1 MLVVGIDGQS
11 VMGGGATGLGRYTQA
26 LIDAFEEWGGEIQA
40 KIYMPKSEK
49 VQKEGFKS
57 SIERLKWEQWGMVM
71 QAMKDELDVFHTP
84 CFSLPVV
91 LKFPRVI
98 TIHDLIILKRP
109 NYMSGFSRYYFSKII
124 PWSAKYADHII
135 TNSESTKRD
144 VVKYLGIPQNKVT
157 ALMLAPTFR
166 RDEIVAPDVVN
177 RFRSKYKLHHPY
189 VLFVGSLEHRKNIE
203 TLIGQ
208 FARVQQEYPDYRLVI
223 AGSENPYLEK
233 LKQKARKSNV
243 LDKTIFTGYLN
254 RKELL
259 TAYRES
265 SMVVMPS
272 FDEGF
277 GLPIV
282 EAMEMGK
289 PVVAS
294 RIPAHIESAG
304 GAAAMFDINAERQLG
319 DEMLKIL
326 SDEEYCRLLV
336 EKGLGRAKQLSWN
349 THARKTVEI
358 YYKIVRVAREKR
370 GLKMKTKGPSMS

>member
-1 MLVVGIDGQS
+1 
-11 VMGGGATGLGRYTQA
+11 
-26 LIDAFEEWGGEIQA
+26 
-40 KIYMPKSEK
+40 
-49 VQKEGFKS
+49 
-57 SIERLKWEQWGMVM
+57 M

-109 NYMSGFSRYYFSKII
+109 TYMSGLSRYYFGKFI
-124 PWSAKYADHII
+124 PWTAKYADHVI

-144 VVKYLGIPQNKVT
+144 VVKYLGIPQSKVS
-157 ALMLAPTFR
+157 ALLLAPTFR
-166 RDEIVAPDVVN
+166 RDEIVPPDVVN
-177 RFRSKYKLHHPY
+177 RFRSKYKLHNPY
-189 VLFVGSLEHRKNIE
+189 VLFVGSLEYRKNIE
-203 TLIGQ
+203 SLISQ
-208 FARVQQEYPDYRLVI
+208 FARVQQEYPDYRLVL
-223 AGSENPYLEK
+223 AGSENAYQEK

-304 GAAAMFDINAERQLG
+304 GAAAMFDTNAERQLG
-319 DEMLKIL
+319 DEMLKII
-326 SDEEYCRLLV
+326 SDEEYRRLLV

-370 GLKMKTKGPSMS
+370 GLKMKTKGPAQS